1 MRSVSEHP
9 SMSHSTPGSRP
20 AAADG
25 VTRSRVL
32 VLESDRMIKQL
43 LTEWL
48 SLAGYEP
55 VGAACAAEA
64 ARIAAAGCDL
74 LLADVPAP
82 FTEARKAL
90 ARLAAAVPG
99 TPIVAMSA
107 DVLPSGPSASE
118 AIARE
123 LGAAAVLVKPFTR
136 DALLEAVHRAQT

>member
-9 SMSHSTPGSRP
+9 SISHPLAASRP
-20 AAADG
+20 AAAAG
-25 VTRSRVL
+25 ATPPRVL
-32 VLESDRMIKQL
+32 VLEADRMIKRL
-43 LTEWL
+43 LIEWL

-55 VGAACAAEA
+55 VGAAGAAEA
-64 ARIAAAGCDL
+64 ARVAAAGCDL

-82 FTEARKAL
+82 FTAARAAL
-90 ARLAAAVPG
+90 AKLAAAVPG

-107 DVLPSGPSASE
+107 DALPSGPSASE

-136 DALLEAVHRAQT
+136 DALLEAIHRAQT